1 MKRGTYADLSVDVRS
16 ILMCDKTAR
25 FMIVL
30 HPRSTNIHYRANG
43 EIGLL
48 TNQPPLKRDA
58 GLFISNATIERCM
71 GSRVII
77 QGAMADAIAPTPID
91 LLEAPYLDQRPRKP
105 GSSPRAVRPYIDGP
119 QSTQW
124 CDWTPEEW
132 TDYENELIS
141 GQVMMTQTGTL
152 GTPPS
157 GSVFTRDG
165 SRCSPLL

>member
-1 MKRGTYADLSVDVRS
+1 MKQGNLSVDVRS

-30 HPRSTNIHYRANG
+30 HPRRTNIHYRANG
-43 EIGLL
+43 EIALL

-77 QGAMADAIAPTPID
+77 QGAVGDAIAPTPID

-119 QSTQW
+119 QST
-124 CDWTPEEW
+124 
-132 TDYENELIS
+132 
-141 GQVMMTQTGTL
+141 
-152 GTPPS
+152 
-157 GSVFTRDG
+157 
-165 SRCSPLL
+165 